1 MLGYVPKSL
10 VAEILAHTEHGHRG
24 RGSIKNPVC
33 EGYVPKNLVAK
44 ILAHVE
50 HGHRGPGSIKNPVC
64 EGYVP
69 KNLVAKI
76 LAHVE
81 HGHRGPGSIKNSKV
95 RCPEIHRVNRCRFLF
110 KIGINR
116 NKRYN

>member
-1 MLGYVPKSL
+1 MRSPGDYRKLFP
-10 VAEILAHTEHGHRG
+10 HGPQSSKNNFFGIKISQR
-24 RGSIKNPVC
+24 RDWECPSIKNPVW
-33 EGYVPKNLVAK
+33 
-44 ILAHVE
+44 
-50 HGHRGPGSIKNPVC
+50 

-95 RCPEIHRVNRCRFLF
+95 RCPEIQGVNRSRFLF
-110 KIGINR
+110 KI
-116 NKRYN
+116 